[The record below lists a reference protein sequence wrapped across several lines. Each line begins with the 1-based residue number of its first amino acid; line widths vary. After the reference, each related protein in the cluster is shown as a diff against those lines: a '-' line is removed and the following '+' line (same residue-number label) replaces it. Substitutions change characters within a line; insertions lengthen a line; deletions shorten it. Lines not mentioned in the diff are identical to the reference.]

1 MTHSGLIWCLP
12 PRPPVAVA
20 ASGEWGIHGF
30 TQGTLLIMKLAGFNI
45 LDVIY
50 SVDET
55 VVAWAEAANGN
66 QLVLKY
72 QNTSHPSLD
81 LIARWRHEH
90 DILLGINSEW
100 VIKSYGLQQVDAI
113 QVLLLEYF
121 SSTNLA
127 QLLEQRQLTLAE
139 RLMVAIQLVTALS
152 DVHKF
157 RLVHGDRS
165 EERRV
170 GKECRRLCRS
180 RWSPYH

>member
-1 MTHSGLIWCLP
+1 
-12 PRPPVAVA
+12 
-20 ASGEWGIHGF
+20 
-30 TQGTLLIMKLAGFNI
+30 MKLAGFNI

-55 VVAWAEAANGN
+55 VVARAEAANGS

-90 DILLGINSEW
+90 DILQGISSEW

-121 SSTNLA
+121 SSSKSSAWRIVRPLRCTSPTTGS
-127 QLLEQRQLTLAE
+127 LT
-139 RLMVAIQLVTALS
+139 RPSGSIT
-152 DVHKF
+152 
-157 RLVHGDRS
+157 
-165 EERRV
+165 
-170 GKECRRLCRS
+170 
-180 RWSPYH
+180 

>member
-1 MTHSGLIWCLP
+1 
-12 PRPPVAVA
+12 
-20 ASGEWGIHGF
+20 
-30 TQGTLLIMKLAGFNI
+30 MKLAGFNI

-55 VVAWAEAANGN
+55 VVARAEAANGN

-90 DILLGINSEW
+90 DILQGISSEW

-121 SSTNLA
+121 SSSNLA

-139 RLMVAIQLVTALS
+139 RLLG
-152 DVHKF
+152 
-157 RLVHGDRS
+157 GDPAGDS
-165 EERRV
+165 AERCAQVRPGAWRYRRQKRV
-170 GKECRRLCRS
+170 D
-180 RWSPYH
+180 